1 MSILGIQSG
10 GETGSC
16 GKLGV
21 RALPLAGLQLLHH
34 LLVGCLVAR
43 LEHAAHHREELV
55 VVWRRAV
62 GLLDSLRPCQDLSD
76 ESQAY
81 TSASTMSS
89 L

>member
-34 LLVGCLVAR
+34 LLVVCLIAR
-43 LEHAAHHREELV
+43 LEDIANH
-55 VVWRRAV
+55 
-62 GLLDSLRPCQDLSD
+62 CK
-76 ESQAY
+76 
-81 TSASTMSS
+81 
-89 L
+89 